1 MLSMEHADAMKEN
14 IAKLEK
20 QLAAQRK
27 VNKVLMER
35 VERSVNDTGG
45 AYSLFERN
53 ITLQKSVEARTREL
67 ERLNA
72 ELHRMI
78 DEANRAQEA
87 AEQANRSKSVFL
99 ANMSHEL
106 RTPLNAIIGYSE
118 MLQEE
123 AEDLGEEG
131 FAADLQKIHAAGKH
145 LLGLINDV
153 LDLSKI
159 EAGKM
164 GLYLEDFDVAA
175 MVGDVCTTIRPLIE
189 KNANTLNISV
199 QENIGEMRSDLTK
212 VRQMLFNLLSNASKF
227 TENGV
232 ITLTLSRENSGSG
245 DFLVF
250 SVADSGIGMT
260 EDQLGRLFQAFTQAD
275 VSTTRKYGGT
285 GLGLTITQRFCEMMG
300 GAIEVHSHHG
310 KGSLFT
316 VRLPAVLV
324 EKKAE
329 TTPVVESLPAAA
341 CGADG
346 NSCTV
351 LVIDD
356 DPMVC
361 DMMQR
366 FLAED
371 GFHVV
376 VANSG
381 DDGLALAR
389 KLKPCAIT
397 LDVIMPSMDGWAVLG
412 ALKND
417 PGLADIPVIMLTIV
431 DDKNMGY
438 ALGATDYLV
447 KPLSKE
453 RLKTVLERYR
463 PACSDRRV
471 LLVEDDAPTRSMT
484 QRMLEK
490 EGWFVT
496 LAENGRAGLEQV
508 ASNPPELILLD
519 LMMPEMDGF
528 QFVAEMEKHEQWRAI
543 PILVVTAKDLNDDDR
558 RRLNGHVEQVLQK
571 GAYRREEL
579 LKSVRELVLAR
590 RACNAAQVLAA

>member
-1 MLSMEHADAMKEN
+1 MEHADAMKEN

-27 VNKVLMER
+27 INKVLMER

-53 ITLQKSVEARTREL
+53 ITLQKSVEARTHEL

-123 AEDLGEEG
+123 AEDMGEES
-131 FAADLQKIHAAGKH
+131 FSADLQKIHAAGKH

-164 GLYLEDFDVAA
+164 GLYLEDFDVAD
-175 MVGDVCTTIRPLIE
+175 MVEEVCTTIRPLIE
-189 KNANTLNISV
+189 KNANTLEISV
-199 QENIGEMRSDLTK
+199 LENIGEMHSDLTK
-212 VRQMLFNLLSNASKF
+212 VRQVLFNLLSNASKF
-227 TENGV
+227 TEHGV
-232 ITLTLSRENSGSG
+232 ITLSLARECGENG

-260 EDQLGRLFQAFTQAD
+260 EEQLGRLFQAFTQAD

-310 KGSLFT
+310 QGSLFS
-316 VRLPAVLV
+316 VRLPAVLT
-324 EKKAE
+324 EKKVE
-329 TTPVVESLPAAA
+329 ISPVVAPLPAAA
-341 CGADG
+341 CAVGSDG
-346 NSCTV
+346 CTV

-356 DPMVC
+356 DPLVC

-366 FLAED
+366 FLTED

-376 VANSG
+376 TANSG
-381 DDGLALAR
+381 DEGLALAR

-417 PGLADIPVIMLTIV
+417 PELADIPVIMLTIV
-431 DDKNMGY
+431 DDKSMGY
-438 ALGATDYLV
+438 ALGAADYLV

-453 RLKTVLERYR
+453 RLKSVLERYH
-463 PACSDRRV
+463 PGNADKRV
-471 LLVEDDAPTRSMT
+471 LLVEDDAPTRDVT

-496 LAENGRAGLEQV
+496 LAENGRAGLAQV

-558 RRLNGHVEQVLQK
+558 RRLSGHVDQVLQK
-571 GAYRREEL
+571 GAYRREDL
-579 LKSVRELVLAR
+579 LKSVRELLLAR
-590 RACNAAQVLAA
+590 RTCNSAQALAA

>member
-1 MLSMEHADAMKEN
+1 
-14 IAKLEK
+14 
-20 QLAAQRK
+20 
-27 VNKVLMER
+27 
-35 VERSVNDTGG
+35 
-45 AYSLFERN
+45 
-53 ITLQKSVEARTREL
+53 VEARTREL

-87 AEQANRSKSVFL
+87 AEQASRSKSVFL

-131 FAADLQKIHAAGKH
+131 FVADLQKIHAAGKH
-145 LLGLINDV
+145 LLGLINDI

-164 GLYLEDFDVAA
+164 GLYLEDFDVAG
-175 MVGDVCTTIRPLIE
+175 MVEEVCTTIRPLIE
-189 KNANTLNISV
+189 KNANTLEIHQQGKV
-199 QENIGEMRSDLTK
+199 GEMYSDLTK

-227 TENGV
+227 TENGTIV
-232 ITLTLSRENSGSG
+232 LTLARESGENG
-245 DFLVF
+245 DFLMF

-260 EDQLGRLFQAFTQAD
+260 EEQLGLLFEAFTQAD

-285 GLGLTITQRFCEMMG
+285 GLGLAITRRFCEMMG
-300 GAIEVHSHHG
+300 GTIEVQSHHG
-310 KGSLFT
+310 EGSLFS

-329 TTPVVESLPAAA
+329 NAPVVELFPSAV
-341 CGADG
+341 CGAGNDG
-346 NSCTV
+346 CTV

-371 GFHVV
+371 GFRVV
-376 VANSG
+376 TAGNG
-381 DDGLALAR
+381 DEGLALAR
-389 KLKPCAIT
+389 NRKPCAIT

-417 PGLADIPVIMLTIV
+417 PALADIPVIMLTIV
-431 DDKNMGY
+431 DDRSMGY
-438 ALGATDYLV
+438 ALGAADYLV

-453 RLKTVLERYR
+453 RLKSVLERYR
-463 PACSDRRV
+463 PGCADKRV
-471 LLVEDDAPTRSMT
+471 LLVEDDAPTRDVT

-496 LAENGRAGLEQV
+496 SAENGRAGLAQV

-528 QFVAEMEKHEQWRAI
+528 QFVAEIEKHEQWRAI
-543 PILVVTAKDLNDDDR
+543 PILVVTAKDLTDEDR
-558 RRLNGHVEQVLQK
+558 QRLNGHVEQVLQK
-571 GAYRREEL
+571 GAYRREDL

-590 RACNAAQVLAA
+590 RACNTAQALAA